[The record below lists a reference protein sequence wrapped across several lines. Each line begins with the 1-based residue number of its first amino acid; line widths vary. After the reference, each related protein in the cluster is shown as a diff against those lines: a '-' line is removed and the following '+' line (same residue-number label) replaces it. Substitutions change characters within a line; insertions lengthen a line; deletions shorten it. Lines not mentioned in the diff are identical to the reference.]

1 MKRFGIKSGA
11 TAVSL
16 MFSLVSLG
24 GAVKAESGVEL
35 SKAVTP
41 TVTTEIARSA
51 KVTKTKIVETSIK
64 TETNT
69 VIQKENNASKST
81 RTTDGTATTVRSS
94 KLVKITEK
102 TSVTVK
108 KTATETITVTKKVT
122 TKIEQFPKAP
132 QGKLKFKFATA
143 SDGMSGVPIR
153 EALERLNFKY
163 GYQGELT
170 FLSNSDLVIAGGASG
185 QFQMG
190 NSSTSAA
197 MKVIQGGGPVKFI
210 GENVKN
216 TWTLAG
222 KNSIKSCADM
232 NGVRLGF
239 HSPGSVSTAMYRNW
253 AVKNCAPS
261 IKPIEQFINGSPN
274 RLIALTAD
282 KLDVT
287 MLEVED
293 TLGLPAGHSVIVNFS
308 KTLPEIKTG
317 LVWTNFGF
325 LIDYPNVA
333 SEFMYELIF
342 LSAELNQNAETFK
355 KLALKHT
362 KGFEDRIDRIV
373 AAYQQAKLFPED
385 PQLFFKEL
393 DLTANF
399 FAAANVLKPGLVAKD
414 MAVLYPLNDAIK
426 RLQLK

>member
-1 MKRFGIKSGA
+1 MKKFGITAGA

-16 MFSLVSLG
+16 MFSLISLG
-24 GAVKAESGVEL
+24 GAVQAQSGVEL

-41 TVTTEIARSA
+41 AVTTEITRSA
-51 KVTKTKIVETSIK
+51 KVTKTQIVETSVK
-64 TETNT
+64 TETSS
-69 VIQKENNASKST
+69 VVKKEKNAAKST
-81 RTTDGTATTVRSS
+81 KTTDGAVTTVTSS
-94 KLVKITEK
+94 KLVSVTSK

-108 KTATETITVTKKVT
+108 KTATETITETKKVT
-122 TKIEQFPKAP
+122 TKVETFPKAKK
-132 QGKLKFKFATA
+132 GKIKFKFATA

-153 EALERLNFKY
+153 EAVERLIFKY
-163 GYQGELT
+163 GYQAELT
-170 FLSNSDLVIAGGASG
+170 FIYNSDLVIAGGASG

-197 MKVIQGGGPVKFI
+197 MKVIQEGGPVKFI

-232 NGVRLGF
+232 DGVRLGF

-253 AVKNCAPS
+253 ATKNCAAN
-261 IKPIEQFINGSPN
+261 IKPVEQFINGSPN

-287 MLEVED
+287 MMEVED
-293 TLGLPAGHSVIVNFS
+293 TLGLPAGHSVIANFS

-317 LVWTNFGF
+317 LVWSNNDF
-325 LIDYPNVA
+325 LKQYPNIA
-333 SEFMYELIF
+333 SEFMYELTF
-342 LSAELNQNAETFK
+342 LSAEMNQNAETFK

-362 KGFEDRIDRIV
+362 KGFEDRMDRIII
-373 AAYQQAKLFPED
+373 AYQQANLFPEN
-385 PQLFFKEL
+385 PESFFKEL

-399 FAAANVLKPGLVAKD
+399 FASAKVLKPGLVAGD
-414 MAVLYPLNDAIK
+414 MAVLYPLNAAIK
-426 RLQLK
+426 RLKF

>member
-1 MKRFGIKSGA
+1 MKRFGIKAGA

-24 GAVKAESGVEL
+24 GAVQAQSSVEVAN
-35 SKAVTP
+35 AVTP
-41 TVTTEIARSA
+41 GVTTEITRSA
-51 KVTKTKIVETSIK
+51 KMTKAEIIETSIK
-64 TETNT
+64 TETTTAVKKEKNAAASTKTTAGAVST
-69 VIQKENNASKST
+69 VK
-81 RTTDGTATTVRSS
+81 SS
-94 KLVKITEK
+94 KLVSVTSK
-102 TSVTVK
+102 TSVTVT
-108 KTATETITVTKKVT
+108 KTATETITETKKVT
-122 TKIEQFPKAP
+122 TKVEKFPKAKK
-132 QGKLKFKFATA
+132 GKLKFKFATA

-163 GYQGELT
+163 GYQAELT

-197 MKVIQGGGPVKFI
+197 MKVIQEGGPVKFI

-232 NGVRLGF
+232 NGIRLGF

-253 AVKNCAPS
+253 AVKNCPAN
-261 IKPIEQFINGSPN
+261 IKPVEQFINGSPN

-293 TLGLPAGHSVIVNFS
+293 TLGLPAGHSVIANFS

-317 LVWTNFGF
+317 LVWSNTGF
-325 LIDYPNVA
+325 LIDHPNVA
-333 SEFMYELIF
+333 SEFMYELTF
-342 LSAELNQNAETFK
+342 LSAEMNQNAATFK
-355 KLALKHT
+355 ALALKHT
-362 KGFEDRIDRIV
+362 KGFEDRIDKIV

-385 PQLFFKEL
+385 PQSFFKEL
-393 DLTANF
+393 DATSNF
-399 FAAANVLKPGLVAKD
+399 FAAAKVLKPGLVAGD
-414 MAVLYPLNDAIK
+414 MAVLYPLNTVVK
-426 RLQLK
+426 RLQF